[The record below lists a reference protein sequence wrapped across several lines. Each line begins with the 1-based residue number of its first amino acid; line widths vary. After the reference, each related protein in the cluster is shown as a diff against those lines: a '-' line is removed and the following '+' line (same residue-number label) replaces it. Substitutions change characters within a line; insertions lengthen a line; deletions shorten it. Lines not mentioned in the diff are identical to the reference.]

1 MATEKLRH
9 PEIAIAY
16 VEGHKQHP
24 DFGFAIAH
32 LVKDLQGKVDALTV
46 NLDATRDATVKLVR
60 DLTTRLDELE
70 VVVSGNDRTFR
81 EVITDNAKLAGHLNK
96 LEARLDALEVNSDKT
111 ALYARTDALAT
122 YQHQFQER
130 LAAQHVEHHHA
141 QDALA
146 VRLDELEVVVSGNDR
161 TFREVIT
168 DNAEL
173 ATRVAHVEDVLDVA
187 VNDDTPPPPERCCWC
202 GAYTDTPMNKHQ
214 PGCKHYP
221 PF

>member
-32 LVKDLQGKVDALTV
+32 LVKDLQGKVDAITV
-46 NLDATRDATVKLVR
+46 NLDATRDATAKLVR
-60 DLTTRLDELE
+60 DLTARLD
-70 VVVSGNDRTFR
+70 T
-81 EVITDNAKLAGHLNK
+81 

-187 VNDDTPPPPERCCWC
+187 VNDDTPAPPERCWC